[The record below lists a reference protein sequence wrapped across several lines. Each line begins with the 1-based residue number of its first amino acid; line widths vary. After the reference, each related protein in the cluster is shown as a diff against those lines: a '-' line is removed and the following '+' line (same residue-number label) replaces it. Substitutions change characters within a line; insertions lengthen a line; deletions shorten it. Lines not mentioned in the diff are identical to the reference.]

1 VTWLIETSILVDLLR
16 GWLPARHWIDGLSSD
31 DRYISVVTA
40 AELLAGCRN
49 RDEQRTVE
57 REIALYPILW
67 LDETSSQTALDW
79 YRQFRLSHG
88 LGFLDSLIGATAY
101 HHDLTLAT
109 MNEKHFTPLPGLR
122 VERPY

>member
-1 VTWLIETSILVDLLR
+1 MTWLIETSILVDLLR
-16 GWLPARHWIDGLSSD
+16 GYAPARQWIDNLSSN
-31 DRYISVVTA
+31 DRYISVITA

-49 RDEQRTVE
+49 RNEQRSVE

-67 LDETSSQTALDW
+67 LDEEGSRTAWAW

-88 LGFLDSLIGATAY
+88 LGFLDCLIGATAH

-109 MNEKHFTPLPGLR
+109 LNEKHFAPLPKLR